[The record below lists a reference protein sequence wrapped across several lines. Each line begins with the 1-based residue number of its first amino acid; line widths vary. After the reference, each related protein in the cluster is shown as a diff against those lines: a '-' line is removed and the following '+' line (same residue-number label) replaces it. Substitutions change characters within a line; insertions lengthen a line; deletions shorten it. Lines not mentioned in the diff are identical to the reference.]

1 MKKSVII
8 VLKADISD
16 EGIKVDV
23 TDLFEDMTEPEIP
36 EYVGPLSVSI
46 QEPDWISCASD
57 EKLESWYIHYTGK
70 L

>member
-23 TDLFEDMTEPEIP
+23 TDLFEDITEPFLP
-36 EYVGPLSVSI
+36 EYAGPLDVSI
-46 QEPDWISCASD
+46 QNPDWISCASD
-57 EKLESWYIHYTGK
+57 EKLESWYIHYTEK
-70 L
+70 

>member
-23 TDLFEDMTEPEIP
+23 TDLFEDIEEVEVPVYT
-36 EYVGPLSVSI
+36 GPLDVSI
-46 QEPDWISCASD
+46 QSPDWISCATD
-57 EKLESWYIHYTGK
+57 DKLESWYTHYTEK
-70 L
+70 

>member
-23 TDLFEDMTEPEIP
+23 TDLFEDIEDVDIP
-36 EYVGPLSVSI
+36 EYTGPLNVSI
-46 QEPDWISCASD
+46 QNPDWISCATD
-57 EKLESWYIHYTGK
+57 DKLESWYTHYIEK
-70 L
+70 